1 MPTFEPPT
9 YPVEVPRHLT
19 GGPRYRLH
27 ESNSVVRI
35 SGVLTIVKSP
45 TSEQLEAAGVEGED
59 YFIGGRV
66 YIITDATAAEL
77 ETLGYSITALGYGES
92 GYGLGPYGG

>member
-9 YPVEVPRHLT
+9 YPVEVPRRLT

-66 YIITDATAAEL
+66 YTVSDAIAAEL
-77 ETLGYSITALGYGES
+77 ETLGLSVTQAYAGTRIYGS
-92 GYGLGPYGG
+92 Y